1 MKKIILSTLVLLAVS
16 ACKKENQKNENGND
30 SSDSISTVET
40 KRPEAAKIN
49 LKQTSP
55 QELSEDLAK
64 SNDTLYVTNFFATWC
79 GPCMQEIPHFKK
91 KIQELNGKAVKF
103 TFVNIYNK
111 PAWETEVPV
120 FAKESGLAD
129 KIVLLDDSK
138 IDQNFFSNFKSW
150 KGNGIPFTFF
160 RKGNTT
166 DEIEGSMSE
175 EMLNEKINS
184 FLK

>member
-1 MKKIILSTLVLLAVS
+1 MKKIILSTIILTALYS
-16 ACKKENQKNENGND
+16 CKKEGQKTGDNHLA
-30 SSDSISTVET
+30 SDSISTVET
-40 KRPEAAKIN
+40 KQPEAAKIN

-55 QELSEDLAK
+55 QELSKDLAK

-160 RKGNTT
+160 RKGNNT

-175 EMLNEKINS
+175 QMLDEKINS
-184 FLK
+184 FLQ

>member
-1 MKKIILSTLVLLAVS
+1 MKKIILSTLFIASVVS
-16 ACKKENQKNENGND
+16 CKKENQKTGDNAVIT
-30 SSDSISTVET
+30 DSISTTDKKE
-40 KRPEAAKIN
+40 PEAGKIS
-49 LKQTSP
+49 LKETSQ
-55 QELSEDLAK
+55 QELGKYFAK

-79 GPCMQEIPHFKK
+79 GPCMQEIPHFKN

-120 FAKESGLAD
+120 FAKESGLSD

-138 IDQNFFSNFKSW
+138 IDQNFFKNFKTW
-150 KGNGIPFTFF
+150 KGSGIPFTFF
-160 RKGNTT
+160 KRGNKT

-184 FLK
+184 FLQ